1 MIGKPNNLSL
11 GTKLISG
18 NGLIIALLIVVST
31 TVYMGVN
38 SLLFNFKWVNHTHE
52 VLSDASRIEAAAVDM
67 ETGMRGFLL
76 AGKEEFL
83 DPYNSGEKSFYTQ
96 IEELSKTVSDNPSQ
110 VAMLAQARETITQ
123 WQKKVTEPAIQLRR
137 KVGDAINMGDIA
149 DLVAEARGKVF
160 FDKFRGQI
168 ATFKGRE
175 EALMGARFTE
185 LGSTSSSVV
194 NTAIFGALVATI
206 MGVMITFFLT
216 KNIMQQ
222 LGGEPAY
229 IGRIAKSVAE
239 GDLDISLDDEHSSVG
254 VFAEIKKMVISLQ
267 DKSKVA
273 QEIAEGNLN
282 VKVPLA
288 SDRDTLGKALQTMV
302 NNLNEVL
309 GEVDVAGGSI
319 AAGSSQ
325 VSSSSQALAQ
335 GATQQAASL
344 EEISSSL
351 TELTSQVN
359 LNAESADQARSLTT
373 QVQNAAKKSREQMD
387 KMISAMDEISESGQD
402 IAVFIKTIDDIAAQ
416 TNLLALN
423 AAIEAARAGEQGR
436 GFAVVADEV
445 RSLAARSAITAK
457 ETAKLILQS
466 TEKAYHGNN
475 IANETAE
482 SLQEIVESVNEA
494 SILVSQIAN
503 ACSEQAQGAKYIS
516 AGVAEIDTVT
526 QINAEAAE
534 NSASASE
541 ELSEQADSLR
551 NMLNRFTLNQS

>member
-1 MIGKPNNLSL
+1 
-11 GTKLISG
+11 
-18 NGLIIALLIVVST
+18 
-31 TVYMGVN
+31 
-38 SLLFNFKWVNHTHE
+38 
-52 VLSDASRIEAAAVDM
+52 
-67 ETGMRGFLL
+67 
-76 AGKEEFL
+76 
-83 DPYNSGEKSFYTQ
+83 
-96 IEELSKTVSDNPSQ
+96 
-110 VAMLAQARETITQ
+110 
-123 WQKKVTEPAIQLRR
+123 
-137 KVGDAINMGDIA
+137 
-149 DLVAEARGKVF
+149 
-160 FDKFRGQI
+160 
-168 ATFKGRE
+168 
-175 EALMGARFTE
+175 
-185 LGSTSSSVV
+185 
-194 NTAIFGALVATI
+194 
-206 MGVMITFFLT
+206 
-216 KNIMQQ
+216 
-222 LGGEPAY
+222 
-229 IGRIAKSVAE
+229 
-239 GDLDISLDDEHSSVG
+239 
-254 VFAEIKKMVISLQ
+254 MVISLQ

-466 TEKAYHGNN
+466 TEKANHGNN

>member
-206 MGVMITFFLT
+206 MGVMITYFLT

-466 TEKAYHGNN
+466 TEKANHGNN

-551 NMLNRFTLNQS
+551 NMLNRFTLDQS

>member
-239 GDLDISLDDEHSSVG
+239 GDLDISLDDEL
-254 VFAEIKKMVISLQ
+254 K
-267 DKSKVA
+267 
-273 QEIAEGNLN
+273 
-282 VKVPLA
+282 
-288 SDRDTLGKALQTMV
+288 
-302 NNLNEVL
+302 
-309 GEVDVAGGSI
+309 
-319 AAGSSQ
+319 
-325 VSSSSQALAQ
+325 
-335 GATQQAASL
+335 
-344 EEISSSL
+344 
-351 TELTSQVN
+351 
-359 LNAESADQARSLTT
+359 
-373 QVQNAAKKSREQMD
+373 
-387 KMISAMDEISESGQD
+387 
-402 IAVFIKTIDDIAAQ
+402 
-416 TNLLALN
+416 
-423 AAIEAARAGEQGR
+423 
-436 GFAVVADEV
+436 
-445 RSLAARSAITAK
+445 
-457 ETAKLILQS
+457 
-466 TEKAYHGNN
+466 
-475 IANETAE
+475 
-482 SLQEIVESVNEA
+482 
-494 SILVSQIAN
+494 
-503 ACSEQAQGAKYIS
+503 
-516 AGVAEIDTVT
+516 
-526 QINAEAAE
+526 
-534 NSASASE
+534 
-541 ELSEQADSLR
+541 
-551 NMLNRFTLNQS
+551 